1 MSENHRADNAE
12 KVRCRS
18 FSRVRPWFQRR
29 HILSGNAD
37 LQRRVLPLQQRGNWN
52 QAKRGWGNHQTSCEE
67 PPKPSMVGDL
77 SRKENLFARG
87 KIRLPVRY
95 KERMCGVRHM
105 EIMAERVMEVTPPD
119 AQVR

>member
-1 MSENHRADNAE
+1 
-12 KVRCRS
+12 
-18 FSRVRPWFQRR
+18 
-29 HILSGNAD
+29 
-37 LQRRVLPLQQRGNWN
+37 
-52 QAKRGWGNHQTSCEE
+52 
-67 PPKPSMVGDL
+67 MVGDL